1 VAFAGC
7 TFGLPWVIKGQ
18 TKPMASRD
26 GVLTGSQRQRGMY
39 MNAGSHDAGLDPDW
53 DARQNKWTGYER
65 RASMNSKPT
74 RGPGAEGAES
84 EKS

>member
-1 VAFAGC
+1 
-7 TFGLPWVIKGQ
+7 
-18 TKPMASRD
+18 
-26 GVLTGSQRQRGMY
+26 VLTGSQRQRGMY

-74 RGPGAEGAES
+74 RGTAES